1 MNYYEELVF
10 GWIKAQGKRD
20 KMTRKPIDDNDVLN
34 SFYDDRET
42 FVVDYNPDLV
52 YIDYEDIVKGEIVFK
67 LKKG

>member
-1 MNYYEELVF
+1 
-10 GWIKAQGKRD
+10 
-20 KMTRKPIDDNDVLN
+20 MTRKPIDDKDVLN